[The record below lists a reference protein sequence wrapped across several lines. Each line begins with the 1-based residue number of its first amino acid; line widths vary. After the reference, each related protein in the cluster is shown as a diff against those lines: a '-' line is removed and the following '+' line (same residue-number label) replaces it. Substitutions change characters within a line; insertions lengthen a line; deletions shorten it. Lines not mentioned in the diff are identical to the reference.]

1 MGRRRW
7 TEEELLDAL
16 RTAAAEVDEPLLST
30 VYAARRAAGTPA
42 PTTVIGRYGSW
53 VAALTTAGLPLPEYA
68 YRRRWTA
75 EEALDAVRA
84 WLSRT
89 ESGTWAEFEQERQ
102 AGADLPSP
110 HVITWHFAGWKGA
123 VAAAREVS

>member
-1 MGRRRW
+1 VGRSRW
-7 TEEELLDAL
+7 TDEEILNSL
-16 RTAAAEVDEPLLST
+16 RTVGAEVDEPLLSKA
-30 VYAARRAAGTPA
+30 YAERRGAGTAA
-42 PTTVIGRYGSW
+42 PTTIIGRYGSW
-53 VAALTTAGLPLPEYA
+53 VAALTAAGLPLPEYA
-68 YRRRWTA
+68 HRRRWTA

-89 ESGTWAEFEQERQ
+89 QSGTWAEFEQERQ

>member
-1 MGRRRW
+1 M
-7 TEEELLDAL
+7 LAL
-16 RTAAAEVDEPLLST
+16 SPRGAERPLGVGL
-30 VYAARRAAGTPA
+30 A
-42 PTTVIGRYGSW
+42 TVIGRYGSW